1 MLSSGI
7 AESYGGFIPSLLRN
21 LHTVLHSGC
30 FNLYSHH
37 QCKSVS
43 FSPHPLQHLS
53 FVDFLLAILTGVR
66 WYLIAVL
73 ICISLIMSDVEHIF
87 IGLLDICLS
96 LEKCLFRSFPH
107 FLIFFFFFLS
117 FWYWISCLYI
127 LEINPW
133 SIVSF
138 AIIFSHSEGCL
149 FTLLIV
155 SFAVQKLSSLIKSH

>member
-66 WYLIAVL
+66 WYLIVVL
-73 ICISLIMSDVEHIF
+73 ICISLIMSDVEHLF
-87 IGLLDICLS
+87 M
-96 LEKCLFRSFPH
+96 CLFPTFW
-107 FLIFFFFFLS
+107 LS
-117 FWYWISCLYI
+117 CLCFWYWVVWAACIFWKLILCQLFHLLLFSPFLSVISSPCL
-127 LEINPW
+127 
-133 SIVSF
+133 
-138 AIIFSHSEGCL
+138 
-149 FTLLIV
+149 
-155 SFAVQKLSSLIKSH
+155 